1 MKNATQESLCGL
13 VYGLAIVAIT
23 LALVYSASVAI
34 LPVKSDIHAEH
45 ELTGY
50 RILWDQWLGE

>member
-1 MKNATQESLCGL
+1 MQNATKESLCGI
-13 VYGLAIVAIT
+13 VYGLAIVATT
-23 LALVYSASVAI
+23 LALVYSASVAM
-34 LPVKSDIHAEH
+34 LPVRSDIHAEH